1 MRSYGGLRGLPGCAV
16 SFGVTIK
23 QEAQKPAFERT
34 GVPVLKRAGFLRRL
48 WLSLMHGRYWASA
61 YSIAKF
67 LGIHFKPLIKLKF
80 MYGLSKGKNYPK
92 APGHCIISVS

>member
-1 MRSYGGLRGLPGCAV
+1 MVACAAYRAVLSVLGG
-16 SFGVTIK
+16 TIK

-34 GVPVLKRAGFLRRL
+34 DVPVLKRAGFFAQVMAESDA
-48 WLSLMHGRYWASA
+48 WQIWASA

-80 MYGLSKGKNYPK
+80 MFGLSKGKNYPK

>member
-34 GVPVLKRAGFLRRL
+34 GVPVLKRAGFFAQVMAESDAWQILGQRL
-48 WLSLMHGRYWASA
+48 
-61 YSIAKF
+61 
-67 LGIHFKPLIKLKF
+67 
-80 MYGLSKGKNYPK
+80 
-92 APGHCIISVS
+92 